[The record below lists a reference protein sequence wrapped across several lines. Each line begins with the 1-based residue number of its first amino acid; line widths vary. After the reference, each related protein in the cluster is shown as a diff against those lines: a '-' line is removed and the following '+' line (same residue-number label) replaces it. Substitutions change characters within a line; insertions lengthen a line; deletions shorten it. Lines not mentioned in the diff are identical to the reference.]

1 MMERGSSRDSLLVCC
16 SSEELYLLL
25 ADANF
30 YYDSIKSTQEL
41 QLFQRRQQEPTPR
54 YLLPPA
60 WTSFSSAHGP

>member
-1 MMERGSSRDSLLVCC
+1 MMERGSSKDSLLVCC
-16 SSEELYLLL
+16 SSEALYLLL

-60 WTSFSSAHGP
+60 WTSFSSAHCP